1 MKSLFDSPITLST
14 LTQTDL
20 IIERSEEMILE
31 VNDKLI
37 MGGSE
42 IETYEYS
49 TISLQHVNHPN
60 TTSQKYLA
68 RTAVGTI
75 RSIST
80 IFER

>member
-1 MKSLFDSPITLST
+1 
-14 LTQTDL
+14 
-20 IIERSEEMILE
+20 MILE

-37 MGGSE
+37 MGGAE

-80 IFER
+80 IFGQANTYYMYDIVLSIFVTVQI

>member
-1 MKSLFDSPITLST
+1 
-14 LTQTDL
+14 
-20 IIERSEEMILE
+20 MILE

-37 MGGSE
+37 MGGAE
-42 IETYEYS
+42 IETYQYS

-80 IFER
+80 IFG

>member
-1 MKSLFDSPITLST
+1 
-14 LTQTDL
+14 
-20 IIERSEEMILE
+20 MILE

-49 TISLQHVNHPN
+49 TISLQHENHPN

-80 IFER
+80 IFGR

>member
-1 MKSLFDSPITLST
+1 
-14 LTQTDL
+14 
-20 IIERSEEMILE
+20 MILE

-37 MGGSE
+37 IGGAE

-49 TISLQHVNHPN
+49 TVSLQHVDHPN

-68 RTAVGTI
+68 RTDVGTI

-80 IFER
+80 IFGR